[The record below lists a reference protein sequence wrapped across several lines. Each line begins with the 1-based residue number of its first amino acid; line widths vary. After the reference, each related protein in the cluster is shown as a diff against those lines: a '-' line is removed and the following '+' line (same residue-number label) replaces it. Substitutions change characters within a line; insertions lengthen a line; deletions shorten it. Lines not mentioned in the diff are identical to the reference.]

1 MAEHIYIS
9 KPDYQRLRTLVALHR
24 AGRDGAAAD
33 RLDAELD
40 RAIVVEPG
48 EMPPD
53 VVTLQSR
60 VSYVEARTGAVREVV
75 LVEPAAADPSA
86 GRVSVLAPV
95 GAALVGLRRG
105 DVIEWPLPDGRN
117 AQYRILD
124 VVQPEPAP
132 AEAVA

>member
-24 AGRDGAAAD
+24 DGRDGTAAD

-95 GAALVGLRRG
+95 GAALVGLRQG
-105 DVIEWPLPDGRN
+105 DAIEWPLPDGRN
-117 AQYRILD
+117 AQYRILT
-124 VVQPEPAP
+124 VAQPEPVP

>member
-24 AGRDGAAAD
+24 DGRDGAAAD

-60 VSYVEARTGAVREVV
+60 VSYVEARTGALREVV

-95 GAALVGLRRG
+95 GAALVGLRQG
-105 DVIEWPLPDGRN
+105 DAIEWPLPDGRN
-117 AQYRILD
+117 AQYRILT
-124 VVQPEPAP
+124 VAQPEPAP